1 MQIGRLNKK
10 SPIPIGTK
18 LNVVPPRFKVRIDL
32 LKSLGNGNEPNEATA
47 FTSLLGDDQPSQLSA
62 NLSPPIGSLNLNI
75 AIAILLNV
83 FY

>member
-18 LNVVPPRFKVRIDL
+18 LNVVPPRFKAKTGL

-47 FTSLLGDDQPSQLSA
+47 FTPLLGDDQFPQLDA